1 MTTLLPPINSPG
13 AQGAWQLRRRVV
25 PTEGVRLCSAERL
38 ENIQGNPPKGR
49 GANKRGIYKQL
60 RGKAGV
66 YLFINKTTGDYYVGS
81 SINLSK
87 RMTSGGSPGGA
98 RYFLLAGGG
107 APPYIERNTFHNLRP
122 CPSPFG

>member
-13 AQGAWQLRRRVV
+13 AQGAWQLRRLRRVV

-87 RMTSGGSPGGA
+87 RMTSGGSLRGGA
-98 RYFLLAGGG
+98 RYFYQA
-107 APPYIERNTFHNLRP
+107 NTFP
-122 CPSPFG
+122 PSAEPP